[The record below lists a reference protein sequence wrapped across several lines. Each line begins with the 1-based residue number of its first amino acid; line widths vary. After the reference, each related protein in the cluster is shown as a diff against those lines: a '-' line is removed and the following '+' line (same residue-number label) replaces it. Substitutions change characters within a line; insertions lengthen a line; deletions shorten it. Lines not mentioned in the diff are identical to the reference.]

1 MSRYRKITTICCAA
15 VLALGLAACGG
26 GDDGIPVAERDAAVA
41 AEQAKTEMLQK
52 ELNALRMQ
60 LGLEDDGNVGDSV
73 ADLQAEVMR
82 LEGLVEAEE
91 EKQAM
96 ADAAAMTAKLNKL
109 ATAIGAVDETA
120 LDNHIQSDTAKPK
133 TATGADAPQAISG
146 WNGSSYSQTT
156 ASKDTIMTVVYD
168 NKEAPTSVAFAK
180 RWATADGAD
189 AASRDGTYTF
199 IAGDHAKYV
208 AIEGMP
214 SHPSHDGV
222 MVGDTNGVRGTFNG
236 VSGVFKSQTGAVE
249 VELDKDSMVTWA
261 GNLDFT
267 PDSGTA
273 MVMKD
278 DDSYMSIGWWLTE
291 MASGDLGVKVAA
303 YMNKGVAGY
312 ANTNFSELK
321 GKATFEG
328 IAVGKYTYK
337 TVNDISGGH
346 FNADAMLV
354 ADFDDGSAPG
364 TMTGTISGFM
374 QDGEPV
380 GNDWKVELGAAPTG
394 DAGFNP
400 KTGAAISATGIT
412 SEANNAMGTFG
423 NQKTLGTWNAS
434 FEGAGRNDGMPGGV
448 IGQFHIGET
457 SHPIN
462 MVGAFAT
469 SNMEMDQ
476 PKN

>member
-15 VLALGLAACGG
+15 VFALGLAACGG

-41 AEQAKTEMLQK
+41 AEQAKTEALQMQID
-52 ELNALRMQ
+52 ALRAQ
-60 LGLEDDGNVGDSV
+60 LELEDDGNVGDSV
-73 ADLQAEVMR
+73 AALQAEVTR
-82 LEGLVEAEE
+82 LKGLV
-91 EKQAM
+91 
-96 ADAAAMTAKLNKL
+96 DAAEKAENAEATKAMMAKLNEL
-109 ATAIGAVDETA
+109 ETAIGPADADA
-120 LDNHIQSDTAKPK
+120 LADHKQADPANKPQ
-133 TATGADAPQAISG
+133 TATDGDAPQAISG

-156 ASKDTIMTVVYD
+156 AAKNTIMTVVYD
-168 NKEAPTSVAFAK
+168 NKEAPTSVAFDK
-180 RWATADGAD
+180 KWATAYDD
-189 AASRDGTYTF
+189 EDETYTLT
-199 IAGDHAKYV
+199 ATNHAKYV

-222 MVGDTNGVRGTFNG
+222 MVGVTNGVRGTFNG
-236 VSGVFKSQTGAVE
+236 VSGVFKGPTAAVE
-249 VELDKDSMVTWA
+249 VELDKDSMVTWS
-261 GNLDFT
+261 GDLNFT

-291 MASGDLGVKVAA
+291 TPTGDLTVRVAA
-303 YMNKGVAGY
+303 YMNKGAKEY
-312 ANTNFSELK
+312 ANDSFNALK

-354 ADFDDGSAPG
+354 ADFDNGSDPG

-400 KTGAAISATGIT
+400 KTGAAISATRIT

-423 NQKTLGTWNAS
+423 NQKTMGTWNAS

-448 IGQFHIGET
+448 IGQFHIGEA

-462 MVGAFAT
+462 MVGAFAA